1 VNLEREEL
9 TSRRIEI
16 LREDVSR
23 KIAAGEVIDR
33 PFSVIR
39 ELLDN
44 SIDARA
50 EAVDVYIEGGGIA
63 RIRVVDDGTGMS
75 RDDLLLCTERHA
87 TSKIREEGDLY
98 RVQTLG
104 FRGEAL
110 SSVAACSRLEIISKV
125 RRGEGAEEAPAYRLR
140 ADGGK
145 RLGVEEWRGNPGT
158 VVGVSELFYNLPVR
172 RKFLKSTAGETGM
185 CRQTFLE
192 KALPHPA
199 LSFRFFVDGKIK
211 SFLPP
216 QGQKERI
223 CEAFALPVQH
233 FSLLDAEQKS
243 VHLRIVA
250 ARPELSRRDKRLI
263 QIYVNRRRIYEYS
276 LVHAVE
282 YAYGSYMPG
291 GRHPVA
297 FVFLDLDPE
306 LVDFNVHPA
315 KREAR
320 FRDLPSLHQL
330 VSGTLKGYLSSFD
343 LRIPRGGSTADVEG
357 IFAFPKGGSAHGRP
371 EPAGRKVAGI
381 GPIDAHTRGDR
392 GGREFHVDRIPAPPD
407 ARGAVELP
415 AHGPGVSRSSGP
427 EVSGPED
434 AEPRPVYRGQLF
446 KLFLLVEY
454 GTSLFIVDQHAAH
467 ERILF
472 EQLAS
477 ADPVSQELLMPIR
490 LEIGESAAEVISGR
504 GELFK
509 RLGIRVERGDDDT
522 YELSALPEALISI
535 DEEELVQAL
544 LWEKGSVDELVDR
557 VYSLASCRLAIK
569 EGQEVDPLT
578 ATELVHKVFALS
590 NARCPHGRPIWYE
603 VQRKQLLRE
612 VKRL

>member
-1 VNLEREEL
+1 VKSERDEL
-9 TSRRIEI
+9 TSRRIQI

-50 EAVDVYIEGGGIA
+50 EAVDVHIEGGGIA

-75 RDDLLLCTERHA
+75 RDDLILCTERHA
-87 TSKIREEGDLY
+87 TSKIREEGDLF

-110 SSVAACSRLEIISKV
+110 ASVAVCSRLEIISKV
-125 RRGEGAEEAPAYRLR
+125 REGEGAGEAPAYRLQ
-140 ADGGK
+140 AGGGK
-145 RLGVEEWRGNPGT
+145 RLRVEEWRGNPGT
-158 VVGVSELFYNLPVR
+158 VVSVSELFYNLPVR

-192 KALPHPA
+192 KALPHPSIA
-199 LSFRFFVDGKIK
+199 FRFFVDGKIK

-216 QGQKERI
+216 QEQKERI
-223 CEAFALPVQH
+223 CEAFALPAEH
-233 FSLLDAEQKS
+233 FSLLEAEQQT
-243 VHLRIVA
+243 VHLWIVA
-250 ARPELSRRDKRLI
+250 ARPELARRDKRLV

-282 YAYGSYMPG
+282 YAYGSYLPG

-297 FVFLDLDPE
+297 FVFLDLNPE
-306 LVDFNVHPA
+306 LVDFNIHPA

-330 VSGTLKGYLSSFD
+330 VSGTLKEYLSSFD
-343 LRIPRGGSTADVEG
+343 LRIPGGGFKADVEG
-357 IFAFPKGGSAHGRP
+357 IFTFSKSGAGHGHSEHADRGA
-371 EPAGRKVAGI
+371 AGFGYIAARAK
-381 GPIDAHTRGDR
+381 GDR
-392 GGREFHVDRIPAPPD
+392 GSREFPVDRIPKLREPSAPLASHEPVGEEVE
-407 ARGAVELP
+407 ARP
-415 AHGPGVSRSSGP
+415 A
-427 EVSGPED
+427 
-434 AEPRPVYRGQLF
+434 YRGQLF

-454 GTSLFIVDQHAAH
+454 GSSLFIVDQHAAH

-472 EQLAS
+472 EQLRSTKPA
-477 ADPVSQELLMPIR
+477 SQELLMPIR
-490 LEIGESAAEVISGR
+490 LEIGESAAEVIAGR
-504 GELFK
+504 EELFN
-509 RLGIRVERGDDDT
+509 RLGIRVERGDDGA

-569 EGQEVDPLT
+569 EGQELDPLT
-578 ATELVHKVFALS
+578 ATELVHKVFRLS
-590 NARCPHGRPIWYE
+590 NARCPHGRPIWFE
-603 VQRKQLLRE
+603 VQREQLLRE
-612 VKRL
+612 VQRL

>member
-1 VNLEREEL
+1 MKSEREEL
-9 TSRRIEI
+9 TSRRISI

-50 EAVDVYIEGGGIA
+50 QAVDVHIEGGGIA

-75 RDDLLLCTERHA
+75 RDDLVLCTERHA

-110 SSVAACSRLEIISKV
+110 ASVAVCSRLEIISKV
-125 RRGEGAEEAPAYRLR
+125 REGEGADEVSAYRLR
-140 ADGGK
+140 AEGGK

-158 VVGVSELFYNLPVR
+158 VVSISDLFYNLPVR
-172 RKFLKSTAGETGM
+172 LKFLKSTAGETGM

-192 KALPHPA
+192 KALPHPSIA
-199 LSFRFFVDGKIK
+199 FRFFVDGKIR

-216 QGQKERI
+216 QGRKERI
-223 CEAFALPVQH
+223 CEAFALPAEH
-233 FSLLDAEQKS
+233 FSLLEAEQQTG
-243 VHLRIVA
+243 HLWIVA
-250 ARPELSRRDKRLI
+250 ARPELSRRDKRLV

-282 YAYGSYMPG
+282 YAYGSYLPG

-297 FVFLDLDPE
+297 FVFLDLNPE
-306 LVDFNVHPA
+306 LVDFNIHPA

-330 VSGTLKGYLSSFD
+330 VSGTLKEYLSSFD
-343 LRIPRGGSTADVEG
+343 LRIPSGGPKADVEG
-357 IFAFPKGGSAHGRP
+357 IFTFPKNGAGHGHPEHADRSA
-371 EPAGRKVAGI
+371 AGFGYIAARAK
-381 GPIDAHTRGDR
+381 GDR
-392 GGREFHVDRIPAPPD
+392 GSREFPVDRIPKPTAD
-407 ARGAVELP
+407 TGGVDLP
-415 AHGPGVSRSSGP
+415 AHDSGVPRASG
-427 EVSGPED
+427 
-434 AEPRPVYRGQLF
+434 AEEAVLVEPAYRGQLF

-454 GTSLFIVDQHAAH
+454 GSSLFIVDQHAAH

-472 EQLAS
+472 EQLTSTKPA
-477 ADPVSQELLMPIR
+477 SQELLMPIR
-490 LEIGESAAEVISGR
+490 LEIGESAAEVIVGR
-504 GELFK
+504 EELFK
-509 RLGIRVERGDDDT
+509 RLGIRVERGDDGA
-522 YELSALPEALISI
+522 YALSALPEALISI

-557 VYSLASCRLAIK
+557 VYSLASCRLAVK
-569 EGQEVDPLT
+569 EGQELDPLT
-578 ATELVHKVFALS
+578 ATELVHKVFRLS
-590 NARCPHGRPIWYE
+590 NARCPHGRPIWHE
-603 VQRKQLLRE
+603 VQREQLLRE
-612 VKRL
+612 VQRL

>member
-1 VNLEREEL
+1 VKSEREEP
-9 TSRRIEI
+9 TSRRIEV
-16 LREDVSR
+16 LREDVSK

-50 EAVDVYIEGGGIA
+50 EAVDVHIEGGGIA
-63 RIRVVDDGTGMS
+63 GIRVVDDGTGMS
-75 RDDLLLCTERHA
+75 REDLILCTERHA

-98 RVQTLG
+98 RVRTLG

-110 SSVAACSRLEIISKV
+110 ASVAVCSRLEIITKV
-125 RRGEGAEEAPAYRLR
+125 RGGEGAGEAPAYRLR
-140 ADGGK
+140 AEGGK
-145 RLGVEEWRGNPGT
+145 RPSVEEWRGNPGT
-158 VVGVSELFYNLPVR
+158 VVSVSELFYNLPVR

-192 KALPHPA
+192 KALAHPSIA
-199 LSFRFFVDGKIK
+199 FRFFVDGKIR

-216 QGQKERI
+216 QGQKERT
-223 CEAFALPVQH
+223 CEAFALPAEH
-233 FSLLDAEQKS
+233 FSLLEAERQT

-250 ARPELSRRDKRLI
+250 ARPELSRRDKRLV

-282 YAYGSYMPG
+282 YAYGSYLPG

-297 FVFLDLDPE
+297 FVFLDLDPD
-306 LVDFNVHPA
+306 LVDFNIHPA

-330 VSGTLKGYLSSFD
+330 VSGTLKEYLGGFD
-343 LRIPRGGSTADVEG
+343 LRIPGGGPKADVEG
-357 IFAFPKGGSAHGRP
+357 IFPFPKSGVGHGHPEHAERGKGDHGS
-371 EPAGRKVAGI
+371 
-381 GPIDAHTRGDR
+381 
-392 GGREFHVDRIPAPPD
+392 REFPVDRIPKL
-407 ARGAVELP
+407 R
-415 AHGPGVSRSSGP
+415 
-427 EVSGPED
+427 
-434 AEPRPVYRGQLF
+434 EPRAPLASREPGGEEAEEAGPVFRGQLF

-454 GTSLFIVDQHAAH
+454 GSSLFIVDQHAAH

-472 EQLAS
+472 EQLRSSKPA
-477 ADPVSQELLMPIR
+477 SQELLMPIR
-490 LEIGESAAEVISGR
+490 LEIGESAAEVLAGR
-504 GELFK
+504 EELFN
-509 RLGIRVERGDDDT
+509 RLGIRAERGEDGT

-535 DEEELVQAL
+535 EEEELVQAL

-569 EGQEVDPLT
+569 EGQELDLLT
-578 ATELVHKVFALS
+578 ATELVHKVFRLS
-590 NARCPHGRPIWYE
+590 NARCPHGRPIWFEVHREQMLRE
-603 VQRKQLLRE
+603 VQRL
-612 VKRL
+612 

>member
-1 VNLEREEL
+1 MNLGRDEL
-9 TSRRIEI
+9 TFRRIEI
-16 LREDVSR
+16 LRKDVSR

-50 EAVDVYIEGGGIA
+50 EAVDVYIEGGGIT
-63 RIRVVDDGTGMS
+63 RIRVVDDGAGMS
-75 RDDLLLCTERHA
+75 REDLLLCAERHA

-110 SSVAACSRLEIISKV
+110 ASVAACSRLEIISKARV
-125 RRGEGAEEAPAYRLR
+125 GEGAGEAPAYRLR
-140 ADGGK
+140 AEGGK
-145 RLGVEEWRGNPGT
+145 QLGLEEWRGNPGT
-158 VVGVSELFYNLPVR
+158 VVSVSELFYNLPVR

-223 CEAFALPVQH
+223 CEAFALPAEH
-233 FSLLDAEQKS
+233 FSLLEGEQKS
-243 VHLRIVA
+243 LHLRIVA

-291 GRHPVA
+291 GRYPAA

-306 LVDFNVHPA
+306 LVDFNIHPA

-343 LRIPRGGSTADVEG
+343 LHIPRGGSKADVEG
-357 IFAFPKGGSAHGRP
+357 LFTFPTNGSDHVRP
-371 EPAGRKVAGI
+371 EHADRGAAGFGRIAARI
-381 GPIDAHTRGDR
+381 QEDR
-392 GGREFHVDRIPAPPD
+392 GGREFPVDRIPKPVADTGGVDLSTHDSGVPR
-407 ARGAVELP
+407 ASGVEE
-415 AHGPGVSRSSGP
+415 A
-427 EVSGPED
+427 EV
-434 AEPRPVYRGQLF
+434 RPLYRGQLF

-454 GTSLFIVDQHAAH
+454 GSSLFIVDQHAAH

-472 EQLAS
+472 EQLRA
-477 ADPVSQELLMPIR
+477 ADPASQELLMPIR
-490 LEIGESAAEVISGR
+490 LEIGESAAEVITGR
-504 GELFK
+504 EELFK

-535 DEEELVQAL
+535 DEEELVQSL

-569 EGQEVDPLT
+569 EGQELDPLT
-578 ATELVHKVFALS
+578 ATELVHKVFRLS
-590 NARCPHGRPIWYE
+590 NARCPHGRPIWHE
-603 VQRKQLLRE
+603 VPREKLLHE
-612 VKRL
+612 VGRI

>member
-1 VNLEREEL
+1 MKP
-9 TSRRIEI
+9 S
-16 LREDVSR
+16 
-23 KIAAGEVIDR
+23 
-33 PFSVIR
+33 
-39 ELLDN
+39 
-44 SIDARA
+44 
-50 EAVDVYIEGGGIA
+50 
-63 RIRVVDDGTGMS
+63 
-75 RDDLLLCTERHA
+75 
-87 TSKIREEGDLY
+87 LY
-98 RVQTLG
+98 Q
-104 FRGEAL
+104 
-110 SSVAACSRLEIISKV
+110 
-125 RRGEGAEEAPAYRLR
+125 
-140 ADGGK
+140 
-145 RLGVEEWRGNPGT
+145 
-158 VVGVSELFYNLPVR
+158 
-172 RKFLKSTAGETGM
+172 
-185 CRQTFLE
+185 
-192 KALPHPA
+192 PA

-216 QGQKERI
+216 QGRKERV
-223 CEAFALPVQH
+223 CEAYALPAQH
-233 FSLLDAEQKS
+233 FSLLEAEQKS
-243 VHLRIVA
+243 LHIRIVA

-282 YAYGSYMPG
+282 HAYGSYMPG

-306 LVDFNVHPA
+306 LVDFNIHPA

-357 IFAFPKGGSAHGRP
+357 IFAFPKGGSAYGRP
-371 EPAGRKVAGI
+371 EAASRAAAG
-381 GPIDAHTRGDR
+381 TRGDR
-392 GGREFHVDRIPAPPD
+392 GGREFPVDRIPAPPD
-407 ARGAVELP
+407 DRAAVVLP
-415 AHGPGVSRSSGP
+415 AHGPGVSRVSGLEVSGL
-427 EVSGPED
+427 EVSGPEE
-434 AEPRPVYRGQLF
+434 AEPRPMYRGQLF

-504 GELFK
+504 EELFK
-509 RLGIRVERGDDDT
+509 RLGIRVERGEDDI
-522 YELSALPEALISI
+522 YELTALPEALISI

-544 LWEKGSVDELVDR
+544 LWEKGSVDELVGR

-590 NARCPHGRPIWYE
+590 NARCPHGRPIWHE
-603 VQRKQLLRE
+603 VQREQLLRE